1 MFEVRLKT
9 LGLIAGGGDLPISL
23 AECCVAAGRVLFV
36 IRLRGFADAGLE
48 RFPGAEV
55 GLAEFGRLFETL
67 KRQGCEAVCFAG
79 MVKRP
84 DLSALKPDFRGMRS
98 LPGAIAAAS
107 RGDDALLRFVLGEF
121 EAEGF
126 AVEGADEVDL
136 QLKIGVGP
144 LGAVKYIQPHAA
156 DIDVAIRVAEAM
168 GSLDIGQAAAV
179 ARGVVLAVEAQEGTD
194 AMLARCLELPLALRG
209 TNETRVG
216 VLIKWPKPIQD
227 RRVDLPV
234 VGPRTVEGAAAAGL
248 AGIVVQAGAALV
260 LDRKAVIE
268 AADRLG
274 LFVVGLAR

>member
-1 MFEVRLKT
+1 MRK

-23 AECCVAAGRVLFV
+23 AENCMAAGRDVFV
-36 IRLRGFADAGLE
+36 IRLRGFAGAGLE

-55 GLAEFGRLFETL
+55 GIAEFGRLFETL

-84 DLSALKPDFRGMRS
+84 DLSALKPDLRGMRA
-98 LPGAIAAAS
+98 LPGVIAAAR

-126 AVEGADEVDL
+126 AIEGADEVASGL
-136 QLKIGVGP
+136 AIGAGP
-144 LGAVKYIQPHAA
+144 LGAEQDTAEQSE
-156 DIDVAIRVAEAM
+156 DIALAIRVAEAL
-168 GSLDIGQAAAV
+168 GSLDIGQAVVV

-194 AMLARCLELPLALRG
+194 AMLARCLDLPQALRG
-209 TNETRVG
+209 TSGKRQG
-216 VLIKWPKPIQD
+216 VLVKWPKPIQD

-248 AGIVVQAGAALV
+248 AGIVVQAGSALV
-260 LDRKAVIE
+260 LDRSAVIE

-274 LFVVGLAR
+274 LFVVGLTR